1 MSTTPGRIDEEPVTA
16 VSAQI
21 EDQDSFDEELED
33 EDGEDEAD
41 DEYSSGVRSTIR
53 AKWSMDVAATLT
65 EAAELLRGHADYLLA
80 MERDG
85 WQLTEPV
92 RDDYGFIRRPPTP
105 ETKATTS

>member
-1 MSTTPGRIDEEPVTA
+1 MSTTPDRIDEEAAAT

-21 EDQDSFDEELED
+21 EDQDSIDEDLED
-33 EDGEDEAD
+33 EDAAD
-41 DEYSSGVRSTIR
+41 DEYRSGVRSTVR
-53 AKWSMDVAATLT
+53 AKWSMDGAATLT